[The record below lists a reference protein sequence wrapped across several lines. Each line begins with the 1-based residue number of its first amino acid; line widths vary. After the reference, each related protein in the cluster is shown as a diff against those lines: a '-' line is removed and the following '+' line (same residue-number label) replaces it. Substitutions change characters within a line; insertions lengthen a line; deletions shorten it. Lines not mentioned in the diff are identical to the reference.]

1 MIPLRNAYFIPPA
14 FRLVPVDPGAREAPA
29 HRRSIEPAPAP
40 GGVPGQAEA
49 GLLDT
54 DTVLRLA
61 TGLWRIRERMIDPKT
76 REPLPEMR
84 KALRH
89 VDRTL
94 EDLRDAG
101 IEVRDHTGESMPDIG
116 VTALRVIAFE
126 SRPGLATQCV
136 VETVKPSVFA
146 QGRLVQ
152 MGEVIVGKPDPSEL
166 A

>member
-1 MIPLRNAYFIPPA
+1 MRPPRKTFLVPPA
-14 FRLVPVDPGAREAPA
+14 FRLVPVDLGARETSSP
-29 HRRSIEPAPAP
+29 RRSIGPAPAT

-54 DTVLRLA
+54 ATVLRLA
-61 TGLWRIRERMIDPKT
+61 TGLWRIRERMIDVKT

-101 IEVRDHTGESMPDIG
+101 VEVRDHTGESMPDIG

-152 MGEVIVGKPDPSEL
+152 MGEVIVGKPED
-166 A
+166 